1 MRHINHSTRQNDY
14 SGSVVFNM
22 NPISKTTFEESVKV
36 DSFSLFSS
44 IKNYVALTKPRIIEL
59 LLVTTVPTMFLASNG
74 WPDWYLVTATL
85 IGGAL
90 AAGGANALN
99 NVVDRDI
106 DALMDRTAHR
116 PLVTGKVSIRGA
128 TALGISL
135 SLMSVIWLASQ
146 VNTLS
151 AVFAAS
157 AIIFYVCVY
166 TLLLK
171 RRTSSNIVWGGAAGC
186 FPVLIGW
193 SAVTNS
199 ISLAPL
205 VLFLIV
211 FWWTPP
217 HYWPLSMQYRS
228 DYEAAGIPML
238 PVVAD
243 RQKVASQILIYS
255 WIMVFTTLIL
265 PLVSNLSPVYI
276 TGALILNIIFL
287 REVYRLRNRARGQD
301 LEINPMKLFHW
312 SITYLA
318 LLFFLIGLDPL
329 FNF

>member
-1 MRHINHSTRQNDY
+1 MRKIDE
-14 SGSVVFNM
+14 
-22 NPISKTTFEESVKV
+22 PILNLNQEPS
-36 DSFSLFSS
+36 SLFSV
-44 IKNYVALTKPRIIEL
+44 IKSYVSLTKPRIIEL

-74 WPDWYLVTATL
+74 WPDWYLVLATL

-116 PLVTGKVSIRGA
+116 PLVTGKVSVRGA
-128 TALGISL
+128 VALGITLSL
-135 SLMSVIWLASQ
+135 SSVIWLVSQ

-151 AVFAAS
+151 ALFAAS
-157 AIIFYVCVY
+157 AIVFYVCVY

-193 SAVTNS
+193 AAVTNS
-199 ISLAPL
+199 ISLAPI

-217 HYWPLSMQYRS
+217 HYWPLSMQYRI
-228 DYEAAGIPML
+228 DYENAGIPML

-243 RQKVASQILIYS
+243 REKVASQIAIYS
-255 WIMVFTTLIL
+255 WIMVATTLVL
-265 PLVSNLSPVYI
+265 ALVSELSIVYVV
-276 TGALILNIIFL
+276 GAIILNLIFM
-287 REVYRLRNRARGQD
+287 REVYALRNRAKSDD
-301 LEINPMKLFHW
+301 LDINPMKLFHW
-312 SITYLA
+312 SITWLA

-329 FNF
+329 LNFS

>member
-1 MRHINHSTRQNDY
+1 MRKIDE
-14 SGSVVFNM
+14 
-22 NPISKTTFEESVKV
+22 PILNLNQES
-36 DSFSLFSS
+36 SSLFSVFKS
-44 IKNYVALTKPRIIEL
+44 YVSLTKPRIIEL

-74 WPDWYLVTATL
+74 WPNWYLVLATL

-116 PLVTGKVSIRGA
+116 PLVTGKVSVRGA
-128 TALGISL
+128 LALGIIL
-135 SLMSVIWLASQ
+135 SLFSVIWLVSQ

-151 AVFAAS
+151 ALFAAS
-157 AIIFYVCVY
+157 AIVFYVCVY

-193 SAVTNS
+193 AAVTNS
-199 ISLAPL
+199 ISLAPI

-217 HYWPLSMQYRS
+217 HYWPLSMQYRK
-228 DYEAAGIPML
+228 DYENAGIPML

-243 RQKVASQILIYS
+243 RKKVASQIAIYS
-255 WIMVFTTLIL
+255 WIMVATTFVL
-265 PLVSNLSPVYI
+265 PLVSDLSIVYLI
-276 TGALILNIIFL
+276 GAVVLNAVFM
-287 REVYRLRNRARGQD
+287 REVYALKNRAHSDD

-312 SITYLA
+312 SITWLA

-329 FNF
+329 LNLN

>member
-1 MRHINHSTRQNDY
+1 MRKIDE
-14 SGSVVFNM
+14 
-22 NPISKTTFEESVKV
+22 PILNLNQEPS
-36 DSFSLFSS
+36 SLFSVIRS
-44 IKNYVALTKPRIIEL
+44 YVSLTKPRIIEL

-74 WPDWYLVTATL
+74 WPDWYLVLATL

-116 PLVTGKVSIRGA
+116 PLVTGKVSVRGA
-128 TALGISL
+128 VALGITLSL
-135 SLMSVIWLASQ
+135 SSVIWLVSQ

-151 AVFAAS
+151 ALFAAS
-157 AIIFYVCVY
+157 AIVFYVCVY

-193 SAVTNS
+193 AAVTNS
-199 ISLAPL
+199 ISLAPI

-217 HYWPLSMQYRS
+217 HYWPLSMQYRK
-228 DYEAAGIPML
+228 DYENAGIPML

-243 RQKVASQILIYS
+243 REKVASQITIYS
-255 WIMVFTTLIL
+255 WIMVATTFVL
-265 PLVSNLSPVYI
+265 PLVSELSIVYLL
-276 TGALILNIIFL
+276 GALILNLIFM
-287 REVYRLRNRARGQD
+287 REVYALRNRAKSDD
-301 LEINPMKLFHW
+301 LDINPMKLFHW
-312 SITYLA
+312 SITWLA

-329 FNF
+329 LNFS

>member
-1 MRHINHSTRQNDY
+1 MRKIDE
-14 SGSVVFNM
+14 
-22 NPISKTTFEESVKV
+22 PILNVNQES
-36 DSFSLFSS
+36 SSLFSIFKS
-44 IKNYVALTKPRIIEL
+44 YVSLTKPRIIEL

-74 WPDWYLVTATL
+74 WPNWYLVLATL

-116 PLVTGKVSIRGA
+116 PLVTGKVSVRGA
-128 TALGISL
+128 LALGITSSL
-135 SLMSVIWLASQ
+135 FSVIWLVSQ

-151 AVFAAS
+151 ALFAAS
-157 AIIFYVCVY
+157 AIVFYVCVY

-193 SAVTNS
+193 AAVTNS
-199 ISLAPL
+199 ISLAPI

-217 HYWPLSMQYRS
+217 HYWPLSMQYRK
-228 DYEAAGIPML
+228 DYENAGIPML

-243 RQKVASQILIYS
+243 RKKVASQIAIYS
-255 WIMVFTTLIL
+255 WIMVATTFVL
-265 PLVSNLSPVYI
+265 PLVSDLSIVYLI
-276 TGALILNIIFL
+276 GAVVLNAVFM
-287 REVYRLRNRARGQD
+287 REVYALKNRAQSDD

-312 SITYLA
+312 SITWLA

-329 FNF
+329 LNLN

>member
-1 MRHINHSTRQNDY
+1 MRKIDE
-14 SGSVVFNM
+14 
-22 NPISKTTFEESVKV
+22 PILNLNQEPS
-36 DSFSLFSS
+36 SLFSV
-44 IKNYVALTKPRIIEL
+44 IKSYVSLTKPRIIEL

-74 WPDWYLVTATL
+74 WPDWYLVLATL

-116 PLVTGKVSIRGA
+116 PLVTGKVSVRGA
-128 TALGISL
+128 VALGITLSL
-135 SLMSVIWLASQ
+135 SSVIWLVSQ

-151 AVFAAS
+151 ALFAAS
-157 AIIFYVCVY
+157 AIVFYVCVY

-193 SAVTNS
+193 AAVTNS
-199 ISLAPL
+199 ISLAPI

-217 HYWPLSMQYRS
+217 HYWPLSMQYRK
-228 DYEAAGIPML
+228 DYENAGIPML

-243 RQKVASQILIYS
+243 REKVASQITIYS
-255 WIMVFTTLIL
+255 WIMVATTFVL
-265 PLVSNLSPVYI
+265 PLVSELSIVYVL
-276 TGALILNIIFL
+276 GAIILNLIFM
-287 REVYRLRNRARGQD
+287 REVYALRNRAISDD
-301 LEINPMKLFHW
+301 LDINPMKLFHW
-312 SITYLA
+312 SITWLA

-329 FNF
+329 LNFS

>member
-1 MRHINHSTRQNDY
+1 MRKIDE
-14 SGSVVFNM
+14 
-22 NPISKTTFEESVKV
+22 PILNLNQEPS
-36 DSFSLFSS
+36 SLFSV
-44 IKNYVALTKPRIIEL
+44 IKSYVSLTKPRIIEL
-59 LLVTTVPTMFLASNG
+59 LLVTTVPTMFLASSG
-74 WPDWYLVTATL
+74 WPDWYLVLATL

-116 PLVTGKVSIRGA
+116 PLVTGKVSVRGA
-128 TALGISL
+128 VALGITLSL
-135 SLMSVIWLASQ
+135 SSVIWLVSQ

-151 AVFAAS
+151 ALFAAS
-157 AIIFYVCVY
+157 AIVFYVCVY

-193 SAVTNS
+193 AAVTNS
-199 ISLAPL
+199 ISLAPI

-217 HYWPLSMQYRS
+217 HYWPLSMQYRK
-228 DYEAAGIPML
+228 DYENAGIPML

-243 RQKVASQILIYS
+243 REKVASQIAIYS
-255 WIMVFTTLIL
+255 WIMVATTLVL
-265 PLVSNLSPVYI
+265 PLVSELSIVYVL
-276 TGALILNIIFL
+276 GAIILNLIFM
-287 REVYRLRNRARGQD
+287 REVYALRNRAKSDD
-301 LEINPMKLFHW
+301 LDINPMKLFHW
-312 SITYLA
+312 SITWLA

-329 FNF
+329 LNLN

>member
-1 MRHINHSTRQNDY
+1 MRKIDE
-14 SGSVVFNM
+14 
-22 NPISKTTFEESVKV
+22 PILNLNQES
-36 DSFSLFSS
+36 SSLFSVFNS
-44 IKNYVALTKPRIIEL
+44 YVSLTKPRIIEL

-74 WPDWYLVTATL
+74 WPNWYLVLATL

-116 PLVTGKVSIRGA
+116 PLVTGKVSVRGA
-128 TALGISL
+128 LALGITL
-135 SLMSVIWLASQ
+135 SLFSVIWLVRQ

-151 AVFAAS
+151 ALFAAS
-157 AIIFYVCVY
+157 AIVFYVCVY

-193 SAVTNS
+193 AAVTNS
-199 ISLAPL
+199 ISLAPI

-217 HYWPLSMQYRS
+217 HYWPLSMQYRK
-228 DYEAAGIPML
+228 DYENAGIPML

-243 RQKVASQILIYS
+243 RKKVASQIAIYS
-255 WIMVFTTLIL
+255 WIMVATTFVL
-265 PLVSNLSPVYI
+265 PLVSDLSIVYLI
-276 TGALILNIIFL
+276 GAVVLNAVFM
-287 REVYRLRNRARGQD
+287 REVYALKNRAQSDD

-312 SITYLA
+312 SITWLA

-329 FNF
+329 LNLN

>member
-1 MRHINHSTRQNDY
+1 MRKIDE
-14 SGSVVFNM
+14 
-22 NPISKTTFEESVKV
+22 PILNLNQEPS
-36 DSFSLFSS
+36 SLFSV
-44 IKNYVALTKPRIIEL
+44 IKSYVSLTKPRIIEL

-74 WPDWYLVTATL
+74 WPDWYLVLATL

-116 PLVTGKVSIRGA
+116 PLVTGKVSVRGA
-128 TALGISL
+128 VALGITLSL
-135 SLMSVIWLASQ
+135 SSVIWLVSQ

-151 AVFAAS
+151 ALFAAS
-157 AIIFYVCVY
+157 AIVFYVCVY

-193 SAVTNS
+193 AAVTNS
-199 ISLAPL
+199 ISLAPI

-217 HYWPLSMQYRS
+217 HYWPLSMQYRK
-228 DYEAAGIPML
+228 DYENAGIPML

-243 RQKVASQILIYS
+243 RKKVASQIAIYS
-255 WIMVFTTLIL
+255 WIMVATTLVL
-265 PLVSNLSPVYI
+265 PLVSELSIVYVL
-276 TGALILNIIFL
+276 GAIILNLIFM
-287 REVYRLRNRARGQD
+287 REVYALKSRAKSVD
-301 LEINPMKLFHW
+301 LDINPMKLFHW
-312 SITYLA
+312 SITWLA

-329 FNF
+329 LNFS

>member
-1 MRHINHSTRQNDY
+1 MRKIDE
-14 SGSVVFNM
+14 
-22 NPISKTTFEESVKV
+22 PILNLNQEPS
-36 DSFSLFSS
+36 SLFSVIRS
-44 IKNYVALTKPRIIEL
+44 YVSLTKPRIIEL

-74 WPDWYLVTATL
+74 WPDWYLVLATL

-116 PLVTGKVSIRGA
+116 PLVTGKVSVRGA
-128 TALGISL
+128 VALGITLSL
-135 SLMSVIWLASQ
+135 SSVIWLVSQ

-151 AVFAAS
+151 ALFAAS
-157 AIIFYVCVY
+157 AIVFYVCVY

-193 SAVTNS
+193 AAVTNS
-199 ISLAPL
+199 ISLAPI

-217 HYWPLSMQYRS
+217 HYWPLSMQYRK
-228 DYEAAGIPML
+228 DYENAGIPML

-243 RQKVASQILIYS
+243 REKVASQITIYS
-255 WIMVFTTLIL
+255 WIMVATTFVL
-265 PLVSNLSPVYI
+265 PLVSELSIVYVL
-276 TGALILNIIFL
+276 GAIILNLVFM
-287 REVYRLRNRARGQD
+287 REVYALRNRAKSDD
-301 LEINPMKLFHW
+301 LDINPMKLFHW
-312 SITYLA
+312 SITWLA

-329 FNF
+329 LNFS

>member
-1 MRHINHSTRQNDY
+1 MRKIDE
-14 SGSVVFNM
+14 
-22 NPISKTTFEESVKV
+22 PILNLNQEPY
-36 DSFSLFSS
+36 SLFSV
-44 IKNYVALTKPRIIEL
+44 IKSYVSLTKPRIIEL
-59 LLVTTVPTMFLASNG
+59 LLVTTVPTMFLASSG
-74 WPDWYLVTATL
+74 WPDWYLVLATL

-116 PLVTGKVSIRGA
+116 PLVTGKVSVRGA
-128 TALGISL
+128 VALGITLSL
-135 SLMSVIWLASQ
+135 SSVIWLVSQ

-151 AVFAAS
+151 ALFAAS
-157 AIIFYVCVY
+157 AIVFYVCVY

-193 SAVTNS
+193 AAVTNS
-199 ISLAPL
+199 IGLAPI

-217 HYWPLSMQYRS
+217 HYWPLSMQYRK
-228 DYEAAGIPML
+228 DYENAGIPML

-243 RQKVASQILIYS
+243 REKVASQIAIYS
-255 WIMVFTTLIL
+255 WIMVATTLVL
-265 PLVSNLSPVYI
+265 PLVSELSIVYI
-276 TGALILNIIFL
+276 VGAIILNLIFM
-287 REVYRLRNRARGQD
+287 REVYALRNRAKSDD
-301 LEINPMKLFHW
+301 LDINPMKLFHW
-312 SITYLA
+312 SITWLA

-329 FNF
+329 LNLN

>member
-1 MRHINHSTRQNDY
+1 MRKIDE
-14 SGSVVFNM
+14 
-22 NPISKTTFEESVKV
+22 PILNLNQEPS
-36 DSFSLFSS
+36 SLFSV
-44 IKNYVALTKPRIIEL
+44 IKSYISLTKPRIIEL

-74 WPDWYLVTATL
+74 WPDWFLVLATL

-116 PLVTGKVSIRGA
+116 PLVTGKVTVRGA
-128 TALGISL
+128 VALGITL
-135 SLMSVIWLASQ
+135 SLLSVIWLESQ

-151 AVFAAS
+151 ALFAAS
-157 AIIFYVCVY
+157 AIVFYVCVY

-193 SAVTNS
+193 AAVTNS
-199 ISLAPL
+199 ISLAPI

-217 HYWPLSMQYRS
+217 HYWPLSMQYRK
-228 DYEAAGIPML
+228 DYENAGIPML
-238 PVVAD
+238 PVVAN
-243 RQKVASQILIYS
+243 REKVASQIAIYS
-255 WIMVFTTLIL
+255 WIMVATTLVL
-265 PLVSNLSPVYI
+265 PLVSELSIVYVL
-276 TGALILNIIFL
+276 GAIILNLIFI
-287 REVYRLRNRARGQD
+287 REVYALKNRAKSDD
-301 LEINPMKLFHW
+301 LDINPMKLFHW
-312 SITYLA
+312 SITWLA

-329 FNF
+329 LNLN

>member
-1 MRHINHSTRQNDY
+1 MRKIDE
-14 SGSVVFNM
+14 
-22 NPISKTTFEESVKV
+22 PILNLNQEPS
-36 DSFSLFSS
+36 SLFTV
-44 IKNYVALTKPRIIEL
+44 IKSYVSLTKPRIIEL

-74 WPDWYLVTATL
+74 WPDWYLVLATL

-116 PLVTGKVSIRGA
+116 PLVTGKVSVRGA
-128 TALGISL
+128 VALGIILSL
-135 SLMSVIWLASQ
+135 SSAIWLVSQ

-151 AVFAAS
+151 ALFAAS
-157 AIIFYVCVY
+157 AIVFYVCVY

-193 SAVTNS
+193 AAVTNS
-199 ISLAPL
+199 ISLAPI

-217 HYWPLSMQYRS
+217 HYWPLSMQYRK
-228 DYEAAGIPML
+228 DYENAGIPML

-243 RQKVASQILIYS
+243 REKVASQITIYS
-255 WIMVFTTLIL
+255 WIMVATTFVL
-265 PLVSNLSPVYI
+265 PLVSELSIVYVL
-276 TGALILNIIFL
+276 GAIILNLIFM
-287 REVYRLRNRARGQD
+287 REVYALRNRAKSDD
-301 LEINPMKLFHW
+301 LDINPMKLFHW
-312 SITYLA
+312 SITWLA

-329 FNF
+329 LNFS

>member
-1 MRHINHSTRQNDY
+1 MKSDE
-14 SGSVVFNM
+14 
-22 NPISKTTFEESVKV
+22 ISPQQKAHELKKE
-36 DSFSLFSS
+36 SFSQNL
-44 IKNYVALTKPRIIEL
+44 KNYVALTKPRIIEL
-59 LLVTTVPTMFLASNG
+59 LLVTTVPTMFLASGG
-74 WPDWYLVTATL
+74 WPNWLLVLNTF

-106 DALMDRTAHR
+106 DALMTRTAHR

-128 TALGISL
+128 IALGVSL
-135 SLMSVIWLASQ
+135 SLLSVIWLQSS

-151 AVFAAS
+151 AVLAAS
-157 AIIFYVCVY
+157 AIVFYVCIY

-193 SAVTNS
+193 AAVTNK
-199 ISLAPL
+199 IELAPI

-217 HYWPLSMQYRS
+217 HYWPLSMQYKN
-228 DYEAAGIPML
+228 DYANAGVPML
-238 PVVAD
+238 PVVSENI
-243 RQKVASQILIYS
+243 KVANQIIIYS
-255 WIMVFTTLIL
+255 FVMSFTTLIL
-265 PLVSNLSPVYI
+265 PLTVELSIYYWAGSI
-276 TGALILNIIFL
+276 ILNILFL
-287 REVYRLRNRARGQD
+287 KEAFALRSRIMSK
-301 LEINPMKLFHW
+301 LTEILPMKLFNY

-318 LLFFLIGLDPL
+318 LLFLLIGIDPL
-329 FNF
+329 IS

>member
-1 MRHINHSTRQNDY
+1 MRKIDE
-14 SGSVVFNM
+14 
-22 NPISKTTFEESVKV
+22 PILNLNQEPS
-36 DSFSLFSS
+36 SLFSV
-44 IKNYVALTKPRIIEL
+44 IKSYVSLTKPRIIEL

-74 WPDWYLVTATL
+74 WPDWFLVLATL

-116 PLVTGKVSIRGA
+116 PLVTGKVTVRGA
-128 TALGISL
+128 VALGITL
-135 SLMSVIWLASQ
+135 SLLSVIWLESQ

-151 AVFAAS
+151 ALFAAS
-157 AIIFYVCVY
+157 AIVFYVCVY

-193 SAVTNS
+193 AAVTNS
-199 ISLAPL
+199 ISLAPI

-217 HYWPLSMQYRS
+217 HYWPLSMQYRK
-228 DYEAAGIPML
+228 DYENAGIPML
-238 PVVAD
+238 PVVAN
-243 RQKVASQILIYS
+243 REKVASQIAIYS
-255 WIMVFTTLIL
+255 WIMVATTMVL
-265 PLVSNLSPVYI
+265 PLVSELSIVYVL
-276 TGALILNIIFL
+276 GAIILNLIFM
-287 REVYRLRNRARGQD
+287 REVYALKNRAKSDD
-301 LEINPMKLFHW
+301 LDINPMKLFHW
-312 SITYLA
+312 SITWLA

-329 FNF
+329 LNSN

>member
-1 MRHINHSTRQNDY
+1 MRKIDEPIL
-14 SGSVVFNM
+14 NM
-22 NPISKTTFEESVKV
+22 NQKS
-36 DSFSLFSS
+36 SS
-44 IKNYVALTKPRIIEL
+44 IFSVFKSYVSLTKPRIIEL

-74 WPDWYLVTATL
+74 WPNWYLVLATL

-116 PLVTGKVSIRGA
+116 PLVTGKVSVRGA
-128 TALGISL
+128 LALGIIL
-135 SLMSVIWLASQ
+135 SLLSVIWLVSQ

-151 AVFAAS
+151 AFFAAS
-157 AIIFYVCVY
+157 AIVFYVCVY

-193 SAVTNS
+193 AAVTNS
-199 ISLAPL
+199 ISLAPI

-217 HYWPLSMQYRS
+217 HYWPLSMQYRK
-228 DYEAAGIPML
+228 DYENAGIPML

-243 RQKVASQILIYS
+243 RKKVANQIAIYS
-255 WIMVFTTLIL
+255 WIMVATTFVL
-265 PLVSNLSPVYI
+265 PLVSELSLVYLI
-276 TGALILNIIFL
+276 GAVILNVIFM
-287 REVYRLRNRARGQD
+287 REVYALKNRAQSDD

-312 SITYLA
+312 SITWLA

-329 FNF
+329 LNLN

>member
-1 MRHINHSTRQNDY
+1 MRKIDE
-14 SGSVVFNM
+14 
-22 NPISKTTFEESVKV
+22 PILNLNQEPFT
-36 DSFSLFSS
+36 LFSV
-44 IKNYVALTKPRIIEL
+44 IKSYVSLTKPRIIEL

-74 WPDWYLVTATL
+74 WPNWYLVLATL

-116 PLVTGKVSIRGA
+116 PLVTGKVSVRGA
-128 TALGISL
+128 VALGITL
-135 SLMSVIWLASQ
+135 SLLSVIWLESQ

-151 AVFAAS
+151 ALFAAS
-157 AIIFYVCVY
+157 AIVFYVCVY

-193 SAVTNS
+193 AAVTNS
-199 ISLAPL
+199 ISLAPI

-217 HYWPLSMQYRS
+217 HYWPLSMQYRK
-228 DYEAAGIPML
+228 DYENAGIPML

-243 RQKVASQILIYS
+243 RKKVASQIAIYS
-255 WIMVFTTLIL
+255 WIMVATTLVL
-265 PLVSNLSPVYI
+265 PLVSELSIVYVL
-276 TGALILNIIFL
+276 GAIILNLIFM
-287 REVYRLRNRARGQD
+287 REVYALRNRAKSDD
-301 LEINPMKLFHW
+301 LDINPMKLFHW
-312 SITYLA
+312 SITWLA

-329 FNF
+329 LNFN

>member
-1 MRHINHSTRQNDY
+1 MRKIDE
-14 SGSVVFNM
+14 
-22 NPISKTTFEESVKV
+22 PILNLNQEPS
-36 DSFSLFSS
+36 SLFSV
-44 IKNYVALTKPRIIEL
+44 IKSYVSLTKPRIIEL

-74 WPDWYLVTATL
+74 WPDWYLVLATL

-116 PLVTGKVSIRGA
+116 PLVTGKVSVRGA
-128 TALGISL
+128 VALGITLSL
-135 SLMSVIWLASQ
+135 SSVIWLVSQ

-151 AVFAAS
+151 ALFAAS
-157 AIIFYVCVY
+157 AIVFYVCVY

-193 SAVTNS
+193 AAVTNS
-199 ISLAPL
+199 ISLAPI

-217 HYWPLSMQYRS
+217 HYWPLSMQYRK
-228 DYEAAGIPML
+228 DYENAGIPML

-243 RQKVASQILIYS
+243 RQKVASQIAIYS
-255 WIMVFTTLIL
+255 WIMVATTLVL
-265 PLVSNLSPVYI
+265 PLVSELSIVYVV
-276 TGALILNIIFL
+276 GAIILNLIFM
-287 REVYRLRNRARGQD
+287 REVYALKNRAKSD
-301 LEINPMKLFHW
+301 VLDINPMKLFHW
-312 SITYLA
+312 SITWLA

-329 FNF
+329 LNFS

>member
-1 MRHINHSTRQNDY
+1 MRKIDE
-14 SGSVVFNM
+14 
-22 NPISKTTFEESVKV
+22 PILNLNQEPS
-36 DSFSLFSS
+36 SLFSV
-44 IKNYVALTKPRIIEL
+44 IKSYISLTKPRIIEL

-74 WPDWYLVTATL
+74 WPNWYLVLATL

-116 PLVTGKVSIRGA
+116 PLVTGKVTVRGA
-128 TALGISL
+128 VALGITL
-135 SLMSVIWLASQ
+135 SLLSVIWLESQ

-151 AVFAAS
+151 ALFAAS
-157 AIIFYVCVY
+157 AIVFYVCVY

-193 SAVTNS
+193 AAVTNS
-199 ISLAPL
+199 ISLAPI

-217 HYWPLSMQYRS
+217 HYWPLSMQYRK
-228 DYEAAGIPML
+228 DYENAGIPML

-243 RQKVASQILIYS
+243 REKVASQIAIYS
-255 WIMVFTTLIL
+255 WIMVATTMVL
-265 PLVSNLSPVYI
+265 PLVSELSIVYVL
-276 TGALILNIIFL
+276 GAIILNLIFM
-287 REVYRLRNRARGQD
+287 REVYALKNRAKSDD
-301 LEINPMKLFHW
+301 LDINPMKLFHW
-312 SITYLA
+312 SITWLA

-329 FNF
+329 LNSN

>member
-1 MRHINHSTRQNDY
+1 MRKIDE
-14 SGSVVFNM
+14 
-22 NPISKTTFEESVKV
+22 PILNLNQES
-36 DSFSLFSS
+36 SSLFSIFKS
-44 IKNYVALTKPRIIEL
+44 YVSLTKPRIIEL

-74 WPDWYLVTATL
+74 WPNWYLVLATL

-116 PLVTGKVSIRGA
+116 PLVTGKVSVRGA
-128 TALGISL
+128 LALGIIL
-135 SLMSVIWLASQ
+135 SLLSVIWLVSQ

-151 AVFAAS
+151 ALFAAS
-157 AIIFYVCVY
+157 AIVFYVCVY

-171 RRTSSNIVWGGAAGC
+171 RRTSSNIVLGGAAGC

-193 SAVTNS
+193 AAVTNS
-199 ISLAPL
+199 ISLAPI

-217 HYWPLSMQYRS
+217 HYWPLSMQYRK
-228 DYEAAGIPML
+228 DYENAGIPML

-243 RQKVASQILIYS
+243 RKKVASQIAIYS
-255 WIMVFTTLIL
+255 WIMVATTFVL
-265 PLVSNLSPVYI
+265 PLVSDLSIVYLV
-276 TGALILNIIFL
+276 GAVILNVVFM
-287 REVYRLRNRARGQD
+287 REVYALKNRTQSDD

-312 SITYLA
+312 SITWLA

-329 FNF
+329 LNLN

>member
-1 MRHINHSTRQNDY
+1 MTKIDE
-14 SGSVVFNM
+14 
-22 NPISKTTFEESVKV
+22 PILNVNQES
-36 DSFSLFSS
+36 SSLFSIFKS
-44 IKNYVALTKPRIIEL
+44 YVSLTKPRIIEL

-74 WPDWYLVTATL
+74 WPNWYLVLATL

-116 PLVTGKVSIRGA
+116 PLVTGKVSVRGA
-128 TALGISL
+128 LALGITL
-135 SLMSVIWLASQ
+135 SLFSVIWLVSQ

-151 AVFAAS
+151 ALFAAS
-157 AIIFYVCVY
+157 AIVFYVCVY

-193 SAVTNS
+193 AAVTNS
-199 ISLAPL
+199 ISLAPI

-217 HYWPLSMQYRS
+217 HYWPLSMQYRK
-228 DYEAAGIPML
+228 DYENAGIPML

-243 RQKVASQILIYS
+243 RKKVASQIAIYS
-255 WIMVFTTLIL
+255 WIMVATTFVL
-265 PLVSNLSPVYI
+265 PLVSDLSIVYLI
-276 TGALILNIIFL
+276 GAVVLNAVFM
-287 REVYRLRNRARGQD
+287 REVYALKNRAQSDD

-312 SITYLA
+312 SITWLA

-329 FNF
+329 LNLN

>member
-1 MRHINHSTRQNDY
+1 MASKDLFTQNK
-14 SGSVVFNM
+14 SSVTD
-22 NPISKTTFEESVKV
+22 KESFLQV
-36 DSFSLFSS
+36 

-59 LLVTTVPTMFLASNG
+59 LLVTTIPTMFLASGG
-74 WPDWYLVTATL
+74 WPNWMLVLNTF

-106 DALMDRTAHR
+106 DALMTRTAHR
-116 PLVTGKVSIRGA
+116 PLVTGKVSVRGA
-128 TALGISL
+128 VALGISL
-135 SLMSVIWLASQ
+135 ALLSVIWLQSS

-151 AVFAAS
+151 AILAAS
-157 AIIFYVCVY
+157 AIVFYVCIY

-193 SAVTNS
+193 AAVTNS
-199 ISLAPL
+199 IDLAPI

-217 HYWPLSMQYRS
+217 HYWPLSMQYKN
-228 DYEAAGIPML
+228 DYATAGIPML
-238 PVVAD
+238 PVVSENI
-243 RQKVASQILIYS
+243 KVANQIIIYS
-255 WIMVFTTLIL
+255 FIMAITTWIL
-265 PLVSNLSPVYI
+265 PLTVDLSIYYWIGSIV
-276 TGALILNIIFL
+276 LNTLFIKEAIN
-287 REVYRLRNRARGQD
+287 LRNRILTNASD
-301 LEINPMKLFHW
+301 LLPMKLFNY

-318 LLFFLIGLDPL
+318 LLFLLIGIDPL
-329 FNF
+329 LS

>member
-1 MRHINHSTRQNDY
+1 MRKIDE
-14 SGSVVFNM
+14 
-22 NPISKTTFEESVKV
+22 PILNLNQEPS
-36 DSFSLFSS
+36 SLFSV
-44 IKNYVALTKPRIIEL
+44 IKSYVSLTKPRIIEL

-74 WPDWYLVTATL
+74 WPDWYLVLATL

-90 AAGGANALN
+90 AAGAANALN

-116 PLVTGKVSIRGA
+116 PLVTGKVSVRGA
-128 TALGISL
+128 VALGITLSL
-135 SLMSVIWLASQ
+135 SSVIWLVSQ

-151 AVFAAS
+151 ALFAAS
-157 AIIFYVCVY
+157 AIVFYVCVY

-193 SAVTNS
+193 AAVTNS
-199 ISLAPL
+199 ISLAPI

-217 HYWPLSMQYRS
+217 HYWPLSMQYRK
-228 DYEAAGIPML
+228 DYENAGIPML

-243 RQKVASQILIYS
+243 REKVASQIAIYS
-255 WIMVFTTLIL
+255 WIMVATTLVL
-265 PLVSNLSPVYI
+265 PLVSELSIVYVV
-276 TGALILNIIFL
+276 GAIILNLIFM
-287 REVYRLRNRARGQD
+287 REVYALRNRAKSDD
-301 LEINPMKLFHW
+301 LDINPMKLFHW
-312 SITYLA
+312 SITWLA

-329 FNF
+329 LNLN

>member
-1 MRHINHSTRQNDY
+1 MRKIDE
-14 SGSVVFNM
+14 
-22 NPISKTTFEESVKV
+22 PILNLNQEPS
-36 DSFSLFSS
+36 SLFSVIRS
-44 IKNYVALTKPRIIEL
+44 YVSLTKPRIIEL

-74 WPDWYLVTATL
+74 WPDWYLVLATL
-85 IGGAL
+85 IGGAM

-116 PLVTGKVSIRGA
+116 PLVTGKVSVRGA
-128 TALGISL
+128 VALGITLSL
-135 SLMSVIWLASQ
+135 SSVIWLVSQ

-151 AVFAAS
+151 ALFAAS
-157 AIIFYVCVY
+157 AIVFYVCVY

-193 SAVTNS
+193 AAVTNS
-199 ISLAPL
+199 ISLAPI

-217 HYWPLSMQYRS
+217 HYWPLSMQYRK
-228 DYEAAGIPML
+228 DYENAGIPML

-243 RQKVASQILIYS
+243 REKVASQITIYS
-255 WIMVFTTLIL
+255 WIMVATTFVL
-265 PLVSNLSPVYI
+265 PLVSELSIVYVL
-276 TGALILNIIFL
+276 GAIILNLIFM
-287 REVYRLRNRARGQD
+287 REVYALRNRAKSDD
-301 LEINPMKLFHW
+301 LDINPMKLFHW
-312 SITYLA
+312 SITWLA

-329 FNF
+329 LNFS

>member
-1 MRHINHSTRQNDY
+1 MRKIDE
-14 SGSVVFNM
+14 
-22 NPISKTTFEESVKV
+22 PILNLNQEPS
-36 DSFSLFSS
+36 SLFSV
-44 IKNYVALTKPRIIEL
+44 IKSYVSLTKPRIIEL

-74 WPDWYLVTATL
+74 WPDWYLVLATL

-116 PLVTGKVSIRGA
+116 PLVTGKVSVRGA
-128 TALGISL
+128 VALGITLSL
-135 SLMSVIWLASQ
+135 SSVIWLVSQ

-151 AVFAAS
+151 ALFAAS
-157 AIIFYVCVY
+157 AIVFYVCVY

-193 SAVTNS
+193 AAVTNS
-199 ISLAPL
+199 ISLAPI

-217 HYWPLSMQYRS
+217 HYWPLSMQYRK
-228 DYEAAGIPML
+228 DYENAGIPML

-243 RQKVASQILIYS
+243 RQKVASQIAIYS
-255 WIMVFTTLIL
+255 WIMVATTLVL
-265 PLVSNLSPVYI
+265 PLVSELSIVYVV
-276 TGALILNIIFL
+276 GAIILNLIFM
-287 REVYRLRNRARGQD
+287 REVYALRNRAKSDD
-301 LEINPMKLFHW
+301 LDINPMKLFHW
-312 SITYLA
+312 SITWLA

-329 FNF
+329 LNFS

>member
-1 MRHINHSTRQNDY
+1 MRKIDE
-14 SGSVVFNM
+14 
-22 NPISKTTFEESVKV
+22 PILNLNQES
-36 DSFSLFSS
+36 SSLFSIFKS
-44 IKNYVALTKPRIIEL
+44 YVSLTKPRIIEL

-74 WPDWYLVTATL
+74 WPNWYLVLATL

-116 PLVTGKVSIRGA
+116 PLVTGKVSVRGA
-128 TALGISL
+128 LALGITL
-135 SLMSVIWLASQ
+135 SLFSVIWLVSQ

-151 AVFAAS
+151 ALFAAS
-157 AIIFYVCVY
+157 AIVFYVCVY

-193 SAVTNS
+193 AAVTNS
-199 ISLAPL
+199 ISLAPI

-217 HYWPLSMQYRS
+217 HYWPLSMQYRK
-228 DYEAAGIPML
+228 DYEKAGIPML

-243 RQKVASQILIYS
+243 RKKVASQIAIYS
-255 WIMVFTTLIL
+255 WIMVATTFVL
-265 PLVSNLSPVYI
+265 PLVSDLSIVYLI
-276 TGALILNIIFL
+276 GAVVLNTVFM
-287 REVYRLRNRARGQD
+287 REVYALKNRAQSDD

-312 SITYLA
+312 SITWLA

-329 FNF
+329 LNLN

>member
-1 MRHINHSTRQNDY
+1 MKSDE
-14 SGSVVFNM
+14 
-22 NPISKTTFEESVKV
+22 ISPQQKAHELKKE
-36 DSFSLFSS
+36 SFSQNL
-44 IKNYVALTKPRIIEL
+44 KNYVALTKPRIIEL
-59 LLVTTVPTMFLASNG
+59 LLVTTVPTMFLASGG
-74 WPDWYLVTATL
+74 WPNWLLVLNTF

-106 DALMDRTAHR
+106 DALMTRTAHR

-128 TALGISL
+128 IALGVSL
-135 SLMSVIWLASQ
+135 SLLSVIWLQSN

-151 AVFAAS
+151 AVLAAS
-157 AIIFYVCVY
+157 AIVFYVCIY

-193 SAVTNS
+193 AAVTNK
-199 ISLAPL
+199 IELAPI

-217 HYWPLSMQYRS
+217 HYWPLSMQYKN
-228 DYEAAGIPML
+228 DYANAGVPML
-238 PVVAD
+238 PVVSENI
-243 RQKVASQILIYS
+243 KVANQIIIYS
-255 WIMVFTTLIL
+255 FVMSFTTLIL
-265 PLVSNLSPVYI
+265 PLTVELSIYYWV
-276 TGALILNIIFL
+276 GAIILNILFL
-287 REVYRLRNRARGQD
+287 REAFALRSRIMSK
-301 LEINPMKLFHW
+301 LTEILPMKLFNY

-318 LLFFLIGLDPL
+318 LLFLLIGIDPL
-329 FNF
+329 IS

>member
-1 MRHINHSTRQNDY
+1 MKSDE
-14 SGSVVFNM
+14 
-22 NPISKTTFEESVKV
+22 ISPQQKPHELKKE
-36 DSFSLFSS
+36 SFSQLV
-44 IKNYVALTKPRIIEL
+44 KNYVALTKPRIIEL
-59 LLVTTVPTMFLASNG
+59 LLVTTVPTMFLASGG
-74 WPDWYLVTATL
+74 WPNWLLVLNTF

-106 DALMDRTAHR
+106 DALMTRTAHR

-128 TALGISL
+128 IALGVSL
-135 SLMSVIWLASQ
+135 SLLSVIWLQSS

-151 AVFAAS
+151 AVLAAS
-157 AIIFYVCVY
+157 AIVFYVCIY

-193 SAVTNS
+193 AAVTNK
-199 ISLAPL
+199 IELAPI

-217 HYWPLSMQYRS
+217 HYWPLSMQYKN
-228 DYEAAGIPML
+228 DYANAGVPML
-238 PVVAD
+238 PVVSENI
-243 RQKVASQILIYS
+243 KVANQIIIYS
-255 WIMVFTTLIL
+255 FVMSFTTLIL
-265 PLVSNLSPVYI
+265 PLTVELSIYYWVGVI
-276 TGALILNIIFL
+276 ILNVLFL
-287 REVYRLRNRARGQD
+287 KEAFALRSRIMSK
-301 LEINPMKLFHW
+301 LTEILPMKLFNY

-318 LLFFLIGLDPL
+318 LLFLLIGIDPL
-329 FNF
+329 IS

>member
-1 MRHINHSTRQNDY
+1 MRKIDE
-14 SGSVVFNM
+14 
-22 NPISKTTFEESVKV
+22 PILNLNQEPS
-36 DSFSLFSS
+36 SLFSV
-44 IKNYVALTKPRIIEL
+44 IKSYVSLTKPRIIEL

-74 WPDWYLVTATL
+74 WPDWYLVLATL

-116 PLVTGKVSIRGA
+116 PLVTGKVSVRGA
-128 TALGISL
+128 VALGITL
-135 SLMSVIWLASQ
+135 SLLSVIWLESQ
-146 VNTLS
+146 VNTL
-151 AVFAAS
+151 AALFAAS
-157 AIIFYVCVY
+157 AIVFYVCVY

-193 SAVTNS
+193 AAVTNS
-199 ISLAPL
+199 ISLAPI

-217 HYWPLSMQYRS
+217 HYWPLSMQYRK
-228 DYEAAGIPML
+228 DYENAGIPML

-243 RQKVASQILIYS
+243 RQKVASQIAIYS
-255 WIMVFTTLIL
+255 WIMVATTLVL
-265 PLVSNLSPVYI
+265 PLVSELSIVYVL
-276 TGALILNIIFL
+276 GAIILNLIFM
-287 REVYRLRNRARGQD
+287 REVYALRNRAKSDD
-301 LEINPMKLFHW
+301 LDINPMKLFHW
-312 SITYLA
+312 SITWLA

-329 FNF
+329 LNFN

>member
-1 MRHINHSTRQNDY
+1 MRKIDE
-14 SGSVVFNM
+14 
-22 NPISKTTFEESVKV
+22 PILNLNQEPS
-36 DSFSLFSS
+36 SLFSV
-44 IKNYVALTKPRIIEL
+44 IKSYISLTKPRIIEL

-74 WPDWYLVTATL
+74 WPDWFLVLATL

-116 PLVTGKVSIRGA
+116 PLVTGKVTVRGA
-128 TALGISL
+128 VALGITL
-135 SLMSVIWLASQ
+135 SLLSVIWLESQ

-151 AVFAAS
+151 ALFAAS
-157 AIIFYVCVY
+157 AIVFYVCVY

-193 SAVTNS
+193 AAVTNS
-199 ISLAPL
+199 ISLAPI

-217 HYWPLSMQYRS
+217 HYWPLSMQYRK
-228 DYEAAGIPML
+228 DYENAGIPML

-243 RQKVASQILIYS
+243 RKKVACQIAIYS
-255 WIMVFTTLIL
+255 WIMVATTLVL
-265 PLVSNLSPVYI
+265 PLVSELSMVYVL
-276 TGALILNIIFL
+276 GAIILNLIFM
-287 REVYRLRNRARGQD
+287 REVYALKNRAKSDD
-301 LEINPMKLFHW
+301 LDINPMKLFHW
-312 SITYLA
+312 SITWLA

-329 FNF
+329 LNFN

>member
-1 MRHINHSTRQNDY
+1 LNQ
-14 SGSVVFNM
+14 
-22 NPISKTTFEESVKV
+22 ES
-36 DSFSLFSS
+36 SSLFSVFKS
-44 IKNYVALTKPRIIEL
+44 YVSLTKPRIIEL

-74 WPDWYLVTATL
+74 WPNWYLVLATL

-116 PLVTGKVSIRGA
+116 PLVTGKVSVRGA
-128 TALGISL
+128 LALGITL
-135 SLMSVIWLASQ
+135 SLFSVIWLVSQ

-151 AVFAAS
+151 ALFAAS
-157 AIIFYVCVY
+157 AIVFYVCVY

-193 SAVTNS
+193 AAVTNS
-199 ISLAPL
+199 ISLAPI

-217 HYWPLSMQYRS
+217 HYWPLSMQYRK
-228 DYEAAGIPML
+228 DYENAGIPML

-243 RQKVASQILIYS
+243 RKKVASQIAIYS
-255 WIMVFTTLIL
+255 WIMVATTFVL
-265 PLVSNLSPVYI
+265 PLVSDLSIVYLI
-276 TGALILNIIFL
+276 GAVVLNTVFM
-287 REVYRLRNRARGQD
+287 REVYALKNRAQSDD

-312 SITYLA
+312 SITWLA

-329 FNF
+329 LNLN

>member
-1 MRHINHSTRQNDY
+1 MRKLSE
-14 SGSVVFNM
+14 S
-22 NPISKTTFEESVKV
+22 PEEVS
-36 DSFSLFSS
+36 DSLSFFVSM
-44 IKNYVALTKPRIIEL
+44 KGYVALTKPRIIEL

-74 WPDWYLVTATL
+74 WPDWYLVLATL
-85 IGGAL
+85 IGGSL

-116 PLVTGKVSIRGA
+116 PLVTGHVSVRGA
-128 TALGISL
+128 VALGIVL
-135 SLMSVIWLASQ
+135 SLLSVIWLASQ
-146 VNTLS
+146 VNTL
-151 AVFAAS
+151 AALFAAG
-157 AIIFYVCVY
+157 AIVFYVCIY

-171 RRTSSNIVWGGAAGC
+171 RRTPSNIVWGGAAGC

-217 HYWPLSMQYRS
+217 HYWPLSMQYKN
-228 DYEAAGIPML
+228 DYQNAGIPML

-243 RQKVASQILIYS
+243 RQKVASQIAIYS
-255 WIMVFTTLIL
+255 WIMVATTFVL
-265 PLVSNLSPVYI
+265 PLVSTLSVVYI
-276 TGALILNIIFL
+276 IGSLILNAIFL
-287 REVYRLRNRARGQD
+287 REVYALKKRAKSD
-301 LEINPMKLFHW
+301 LVEINPMKLFHW

-329 FNF
+329 LPL

>member
-1 MRHINHSTRQNDY
+1 MRKIDE
-14 SGSVVFNM
+14 
-22 NPISKTTFEESVKV
+22 PILNLNQEPY
-36 DSFSLFSS
+36 SLFSV
-44 IKNYVALTKPRIIEL
+44 IKSYVSLTKPRIIEL
-59 LLVTTVPTMFLASNG
+59 LLVTTVPTMFLASSG
-74 WPDWYLVTATL
+74 WPDWYLVLATL

-116 PLVTGKVSIRGA
+116 PLVTGKVSVRGA
-128 TALGISL
+128 VALGITLSL
-135 SLMSVIWLASQ
+135 SSVIWLVSQ

-151 AVFAAS
+151 ALFAAS
-157 AIIFYVCVY
+157 AIVFYVCVY

-193 SAVTNS
+193 AAVTNS
-199 ISLAPL
+199 ISLAPI

-217 HYWPLSMQYRS
+217 HYWPLSMQYRK
-228 DYEAAGIPML
+228 DYENAGIPML

-243 RQKVASQILIYS
+243 REKVASQIAIYS
-255 WIMVFTTLIL
+255 WIMVATTLVL
-265 PLVSNLSPVYI
+265 PLVSELSIVYVL
-276 TGALILNIIFL
+276 GAIILNLIFM
-287 REVYRLRNRARGQD
+287 REVYALRNRAKSDD
-301 LEINPMKLFHW
+301 LDINPMKLFHW
-312 SITYLA
+312 SITWLA

-329 FNF
+329 LNLN

>member
-1 MRHINHSTRQNDY
+1 MASKDLFTQNK
-14 SGSVVFNM
+14 SSVTD
-22 NPISKTTFEESVKV
+22 KESFLQV
-36 DSFSLFSS
+36 

-59 LLVTTVPTMFLASNG
+59 LLVTTIPTMFLASGG
-74 WPDWYLVTATL
+74 WPNWMLVLNTF

-106 DALMDRTAHR
+106 DALMTRTAHR
-116 PLVTGKVSIRGA
+116 PLVTGKVSVRGA
-128 TALGISL
+128 VALGISL
-135 SLMSVIWLASQ
+135 SLLSVIWLQSS

-151 AVFAAS
+151 AILAAS
-157 AIIFYVCVY
+157 AIVFYVCIY

-193 SAVTNS
+193 AAVTNS
-199 ISLAPL
+199 IDLAPI

-217 HYWPLSMQYRS
+217 HYWPLSMQYKN
-228 DYEAAGIPML
+228 DYATAGVPML
-238 PVVAD
+238 PVVSENI
-243 RQKVASQILIYS
+243 KVANQIIIYS
-255 WIMVFTTLIL
+255 FIMAITTWIL
-265 PLVSNLSPVYI
+265 PLTVGLSIYYWIGSIV
-276 TGALILNIIFL
+276 LNILFIK
-287 REVYRLRNRARGQD
+287 EAINLRNRILTNSSD
-301 LEINPMKLFHW
+301 LLPMKLFNY

-318 LLFFLIGLDPL
+318 LLFLLIGIDPVL
-329 FNF
+329 R

>member
-1 MRHINHSTRQNDY
+1 MRKIDE
-14 SGSVVFNM
+14 
-22 NPISKTTFEESVKV
+22 PILNLNQEPS
-36 DSFSLFSS
+36 SLFSV
-44 IKNYVALTKPRIIEL
+44 IKSYVSLTKPRIIEL

-74 WPDWYLVTATL
+74 WPDWYLVLATL

-116 PLVTGKVSIRGA
+116 PLVTGKVSVRGA
-128 TALGISL
+128 VALGITLSL
-135 SLMSVIWLASQ
+135 SSVIWLVSQ

-151 AVFAAS
+151 ALFAAS
-157 AIIFYVCVY
+157 AIVFYVCVY

-193 SAVTNS
+193 AAVTNS
-199 ISLAPL
+199 ISLAPI

-217 HYWPLSMQYRS
+217 HYWPLSMQYRK
-228 DYEAAGIPML
+228 DYENAGIPML

-243 RQKVASQILIYS
+243 REKVASQITIYS
-255 WIMVFTTLIL
+255 WIMVATTFVL
-265 PLVSNLSPVYI
+265 PLVSELSIVYVL
-276 TGALILNIIFL
+276 GAIILNLIFM
-287 REVYRLRNRARGQD
+287 REVYALRNRAKSDD
-301 LEINPMKLFHW
+301 LDINPMKLFHW
-312 SITYLA
+312 SITWLA
-318 LLFFLIGLDPL
+318 LLFILIGLDPL
-329 FNF
+329 LNFS